1 MMGNPFFMDQS
12 VDSNPLSIGQHIC
25 VAQGWMK
32 QAYREGS
39 QVLRN

>member
-1 MMGNPFFMDQS
+1 MMENPFFRDQA
-12 VDSNPLSIGQHIC
+12 VDSNLLGIGQHIC
-25 VAQGWMK
+25 VAQGWKK